1 MEAPGI
7 AYSAKGGLLSWK
19 NEGGP
24 IESNSND
31 GKRSEW
37 CNFLRIGDTVQ
48 LVPANGQETLL
59 QFSKQFGKQSIE
71 QRLFGIS
78 SKNRPL
84 GSEPTVICEY
94 TFD

>member
-7 AYSAKGGLLSWK
+7 AYSAKEGSLSWK

-48 LVPANGQETLL
+48 LVPVDGQETLL
-59 QFSKQFGKQSIE
+59 RFSEHFGKQSTE
-71 QRLFGIS
+71 QRVFGIS
-78 SKNRPL
+78 LKNRPL